1 MSHFSA
7 DRRQFFRMTAATA
20 AVTALLPG
28 LSHAADSQS
37 ISPVYPLNAPG
48 EAWDVFKAY
57 DPETDPSAPFYRS
70 HVKRA
75 GRIAPLNATQ
85 AQPGLKP
92 EVSAAT
98 LFAAYLTLEGPDEDL
113 NRERY
118 QTGARSRPHVERFW
132 QYLDVV
138 VGWNTT
144 GLVPNPAMVDA
155 AHRNGAICLG
165 CIFQPDVRMFNGA
178 DLPRPEVAKKLVK
191 LCQYFGFDGYFVNFE
206 SYTAEDAR
214 AIQDLIANMKTAAAQ
229 AGFSDFH
236 IQYYDGYTDVK
247 SVWPGPPH
255 VDGSERKASE
265 PRADSMMIDQG
276 WSNYGLTRG
285 CCSGHALTELADP
298 AKTGG
303 GYDQNDIYYGLQLY
317 PGPGYMGLVA
327 PRVIAPNGGPSQ
339 GGLQIYSVEDGL
351 RKMRRA
357 RVDQLKALKSPTPAD
372 RVELLRL
379 TDPNLVRKSWYRLHQ
394 SFWSGKTGSPAN
406 GNNPTPAQLAIYGN
420 AERRKVYT
428 DYQAP
433 GQASDQLRLPIT
445 YGVANFIVER
455 SVVGSLPFVTRF
467 NTGEGAR
474 FFHEG
479 VQTGG
484 AAWFNLG
491 IQDILP
497 SWAWWTKG
505 VALDVD
511 YDFTDA
517 WDGGSSLCVAGTLD
531 QPTEVRLYKTE
542 VALTASSN
550 VGLVYKGGSKG
561 RMKVGLAFK
570 DAPTQVEWIAVT
582 GGKALKNGWLRWHE
596 NLGQFAGRTLV
607 TVSLGFE
614 GAGAYKVNIG
624 ELSLLDDTILPPVA
638 ISDFRVEK
646 SKVLPDGK
654 SAELRLQWDGD
665 AGVDAY
671 DLFAGTGKDR
681 VWLGRISGN
690 AYYVAKLPRGKAS
703 TTTLSLAPI
712 IKGAEPMHA
721 ATTTFDWT

>member
-1 MSHFSA
+1 MSHLTA

-28 LSHAADSQS
+28 LSRAADNQS
-37 ISPVYPLNAPG
+37 IGPVYPLNAPG
-48 EAWDVFKAY
+48 EAWDVFKGY

-75 GRIAPLNATQ
+75 PRIAPLKETQ

-113 NRERY
+113 NRSRY
-118 QTGARSRPHVERFW
+118 QVGARSRPHVERFW
-132 QYLDVV
+132 QYQDIV

-155 AHRNGAICLG
+155 AHRNGAISLG
-165 CIFQPDVRMFNGA
+165 CVFQPDVRMFNGT
-178 DLPRPEVAKKLVK
+178 DLPRPEVARKLVK

-214 AIQDLIANMKTAAAQ
+214 AIQDLIADMKTAAAA
-229 AGFSDFH
+229 AGLNDFH

-303 GYDQNDIYYGLQLY
+303 GYEQNDIYYGLQLY

-327 PRVIAPNGGPSQ
+327 PRVITPNGGPSQ

-357 RVDQLKALKSPTPAD
+357 RVDQLKALKAPTAAD
-372 RVELLRL
+372 RTELLSL

-406 GNNPTPAQLAIYGN
+406 GNNPTPAQLAIYGD

-455 SVVGSLPFVTRF
+455 SVVGKLPFVTRF

-484 AAWFNLG
+484 AQWFNLG

-505 VALDVD
+505 AALDVD
-511 YDFTDA
+511 YDFNDA
-517 WDGGSSLCVAGTLD
+517 WDGGSSLRVAGTLD

-542 VALTASSN
+542 VALSASST
-550 VGLVYKGGSKG
+550 VGLVYKGGAKG
-561 RMKVGLAFK
+561 KLKVGLVFK
-570 DAPTQVEWIAVT
+570 DAPTQVEWVEVS
-582 GGKALKNGWLRWHE
+582 GGQALKNGWLRW
-596 NLGQFAGRTLV
+596 NQALSKFAGRTLV

-614 GAGAYKVNIG
+614 GTGAYAVNIG
-624 ELSLLDDTILPPVA
+624 ELSLLDDTKFPPFSIAAFRIVQSRILPG
-638 ISDFRVEK
+638 
-646 SKVLPDGK
+646 GK
-654 SAELRLQWDGD
+654 SAELRLQWHGSEEI
-665 AGVDAY
+665 DAY
-671 DLFAGTGKDR
+671 DLFASSGKTKT
-681 VWLGRISGN
+681 WLGRISGD
-690 AYYVAKLPRGKAS
+690 AYYVENLARGTAA
-703 TTTLSLAPI
+703 TTTLSLTPI
-712 IKGAEPMHA
+712 VKGVDQVPSLAVK
-721 ATTTFDWT
+721 FDWA